1 MSDRFQKLKEI
12 LGAVAPTVATALGG
26 PLAGLAT
33 KAVAEK
39 LTGNPDA
46 SEEDLVA
53 AISSGEDLIKLKELE
68 LEFKTQLQ
76 NAGIKLE
83 EIAAEDR
90 DSARRREVETG
101 DRTPAIL
108 GAVIL
113 AGFFGVLGLLF
124 FQGLPE
130 AGGEIVVGVIGILGG
145 LCAQVGN
152 YFFGSSAGSKSK
164 NAIIA
169 DLKGKVAA

>member
-1 MSDRFQKLKEI
+1 MKDRLKDI
-12 LGAVAPTVATALGG
+12 VGAVAPGLATALGG
-26 PLAGLAT
+26 PLAGVAT
-33 KAVAEK
+33 KAIADQLLGREVTSADE
-39 LTGNPDA
+39 LVDA
-46 SEEDLVA
+46 IQTPEDLV
-53 AISSGEDLIKLKELE
+53 KLKQIEAEFQASMAEAGIELE
-68 LEFKTQLQ
+68 R
-76 NAGIKLE
+76 
-83 EIAAEDR
+83 IAADDR
-90 DSARRREVETG
+90 HSARQRQAQTG
-101 DRTPAIL
+101 DRTPMIL

-113 AGFFGVLGLLF
+113 MGFFGVLALLF

-169 DLKGKVAA
+169 DLKGGVQ